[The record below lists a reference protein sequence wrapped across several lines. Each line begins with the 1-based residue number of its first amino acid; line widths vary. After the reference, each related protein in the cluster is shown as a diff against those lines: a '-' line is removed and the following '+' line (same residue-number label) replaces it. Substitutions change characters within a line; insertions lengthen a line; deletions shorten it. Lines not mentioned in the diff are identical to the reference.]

1 MPPHDASPVT
11 ETAGCDVIIVGAGPV
26 GLLLGNLLGR
36 AGLRVIILEKRTGPL
51 AHSAA
56 IGITPPSLHILS
68 KLGLERVFMDRGV
81 KVRDCIVHGES
92 GRLGCASFRDIP
104 DKFRWVLSLPQSV
117 TLALLQQNLAEFPSV
132 TLHSGVEVT
141 GVEESG
147 DCAIVNV
154 VPHHADSAPQRL
166 SARWV
171 VACDG
176 ARSLVRE
183 QLGIAAPG
191 KTYPC
196 HFLMGD
202 FVERTSLGD
211 EAHLFFMADGAVE
224 SFPLPN
230 GLRRW
235 IVQTPEFMQPAP
247 PGYISEIVKRRAG
260 IILPPD
266 DQTNESAFT
275 PRRFDCSHYHQ
286 GRIVLCG
293 DAAHGMSPIGGQG
306 MNTGFADAEFLA
318 GILPAIVQR
327 GEASRPL
334 LDAYERFRRK
344 AARSAS
350 VRAEWGMWFGT
361 WRGRLRSRLRDF
373 VIRNIICRW
382 PVAPRMG
389 PLYAMLTIPF
399 NTVERVP
406 LRLWPTYEL
415 GVQRYGVFSAD
426 KPSGSNPSPSHAD

>member
-1 MPPHDASPVT
+1 MRLCRNGIHSCSKPQAFDGKDVSAMPLHDASPVT
-11 ETAGCDVIIVGAGPV
+11 EVSGCDVVIVGAGPV
-26 GLLLGNLLGR
+26 GLLLGNLLGH
-36 AGLRVIILEKRTGPL
+36 AGLRVIILERRTGAL

-68 KLGLERVFMDRGV
+68 KLGLEHAFMERGV
-81 KVRDCIVHGES
+81 KVRDCIIHGES
-92 GRLGCASFRDIP
+92 GRLGCVSFRDIP
-104 DKFRWVLSLPQSV
+104 DKFRWVLSLPQGG
-117 TLALLQQNLAEFPSV
+117 TIALLQQNLAEFPNV
-132 TLHSGVEVT
+132 TLRSGVEVT
-141 GVEESG
+141 GVQPFS
-147 DCAIVNV
+147 DHAV
-154 VPHHADSAPQRL
+154 VEFVPQNSDAAPQRL
-166 SARWV
+166 GARWV

-176 ARSLVRE
+176 ARSSVRG

-191 KTYPC
+191 RTYPC
-196 HFLMGD
+196 HFIMGD
-202 FVERTSLGD
+202 FVERTSLTD

-247 PGYISEIVKRRAG
+247 PGFISEIVKRRTG
-260 IILPPD
+260 IVLPPD

-275 PRRFDCSHYHQ
+275 PRCYDCSRYHE
-286 GRIVLCG
+286 GRVVLCG
-293 DAAHGMSPIGGQG
+293 DAVHGMSPIGGQG

-327 GEASRPL
+327 GEASGPL
-334 LDAYERFRRK
+334 LDAYQRFRRK
-344 AARSAS
+344 AARTAIF
-350 VRAEWGMWFGT
+350 RAEWGMWFGT

-373 VIRNIICRW
+373 VIRDIMCRW

-399 NTVERVP
+399 NRLERVP
-406 LRLWPTYEL
+406 LARRSISST
-415 GVQRYGVFSAD
+415 
-426 KPSGSNPSPSHAD
+426 